1 MSVHSRS
8 RSFAALCALSL
19 LASAG
24 AAHAEHV
31 LLARQVG
38 VPDVLAAFEA
48 ADPSSDWVAVPLAA
62 PARAAAGPAVAL
74 DLTCGL
80 YAATLNDTSVLKRAP
95 FASAIDGSIT
105 VHGIDPDEIDYTGD
119 LENTGIDP
127 DEIDYDGTQTNT
139 GIDPDEID
147 YDGTQTN
154 TGIDPDEI
162 DYDGTQTNTGIDP
175 DEIDVACTAG
185 DDGTVE
191 ATSSQP
197 PYRLAATDI
206 VYVAASSRGIYLLHN
221 RSGASAD

>member
-147 YDGTQTN
+147 
-154 TGIDPDEI
+154 
-162 DYDGTQTNTGIDP
+162 
-175 DEIDVACTAG
+175 VACTAG